1 MTQRFANKV
10 ALITGGSSGIGAATA
25 KRLAAEGGMAVI
37 CGRRQQPLEEV
48 VAEIR
53 AQGGQADWVIADVS
67 DEAAVNAA
75 VAETVKRHGRLDI
88 LINNAATV
96 VWAMIEGSSTAD
108 WNACLQGSLS
118 SVYFGTRAVLPQM
131 KKQGG
136 GAIVNIS
143 SVCGVLGSPGMSAY
157 GAAKAGM
164 ISFSQVA
171 ALEGAADNIRVNVVI
186 PGMVMTPPT
195 AAVLPDEKAEKAS
208 ARAIPLRRIGKPEE
222 LAAAILFLA
231 ADEASYITGTTLT
244 VDGGKTC
251 ELNTGAAD
259 FS

>member
-1 MTQRFANKV
+1 MSQRFANKI

-25 KRLAAEGGMAVI
+25 KRLAAEGGVAVI
-37 CGRRQQPLEEV
+37 CGRRQAPLESV
-48 VAEIR
+48 VADIR
-53 AQGGQADWVIADVS
+53 ASGGKADWLIADVS
-67 DEAAVNAA
+67 DEQAFNAA
-75 VAETVKRHGRLDI
+75 VEETVKRHGRIDI

-96 VWAMIEGSSTAD
+96 VWSMIEGSSTAD
-108 WNACLQGSLS
+108 WNACLQGSLG
-118 SVYFGTRAVLPQM
+118 SVYFGTRAAIPHM

-164 ISFSQVA
+164 LSFSQVA
-171 ALEGAADNIRVNVVI
+171 ALEGAPHGIRVNVVI

-195 AAVLPDEKAEKAS
+195 AAVLPDENAEKAS
-208 ARAIPLRRIGKPEE
+208 ARAIPLRRIGQPEE

-231 ADEASYITGTTLT
+231 SDEASYITGTSLT

-259 FS
+259 FN